1 MSATQFHPT
10 AKILFWLL
18 LALWSPL
25 LAGAIVLGISGALL
39 VANLLLGRAAVW
51 RRLWRMRWLWLGIVL
66 LYGLSQPL
74 WTVWLGWQDG
84 LLQAL
89 RVVSL
94 LLLFSLL
101 MGGLARDQLLAGLY
115 LLLKPL
121 TFLRVPV
128 ERGVLRVGMAVRYI
142 EALDSLKWQDLG
154 RLETILNDLPD
165 LPSTVSLEL
174 PDWAWRDTL
183 LVLGGM
189 VLGGMLL

>member
-1 MSATQFHPT
+1 MSAASFHPT

-25 LAGAIVLGISGALL
+25 LGGALVLGVAGTLV
-39 VANLLLGRAAVW
+39 VANMALRRAAVW

-66 LYGLSQPL
+66 LYGLSQPF

-121 TFLRVPV
+121 TRVRVPV

-142 EALDSLKWQDLG
+142 EALDGLKWQDLG

-174 PDWAWRDTL
+174 PDWAWRDTA
-183 LVLGGM
+183 LVLGGI